1 MELLAARG
9 TFEQLGA
16 ALEAKRCDDMLRVET
31 GSAGKRVSRTF
42 MFTDIVGST
51 ELLGT
56 MGDEMWEGVLRW
68 HDETL
73 RILIEKHRG
82 QVVHTTGDG
91 FFASF
96 ANAADAIACAI
107 AIQQRLLHHRRDH
120 GFAPP
125 VRIGLHAAEATEIAD
140 DYAGLGVHEAAR
152 VGAAAEG
159 GEILVTA
166 ETLAAIP
173 VLQFEAGIDRELTL
187 KGLPEPVRVMP
198 IEWRLAARA

>member
-1 MELLAARG
+1 MRRLLRG
-9 TFEQLGA
+9 ENDL
-16 ALEAKRCDDMLRVET
+16 
-31 GSAGKRVSRTF
+31 AGKRVSRTF
-42 MFTDIVGST
+42 MFTDIVSST

-73 RILIEKHRG
+73 SLLIERHRG
-82 QVVHTTGDG
+82 QVVHPTGDG

-96 ANAADAIACAI
+96 THAADAIACAI
-107 AIQQRLLHHRRDH
+107 AIQQRLLHHRRDQ

-125 VRIGLHAAEATEIAD
+125 VRIGLHAAEATEIAG

-173 VLQFEAGIDRELTL
+173 DVQFESGIDRDLTL
-187 KGLPEPVRVMP
+187 KGLPEPVRVTP
-198 IEWRLAARA
+198 IEWRLVGPA